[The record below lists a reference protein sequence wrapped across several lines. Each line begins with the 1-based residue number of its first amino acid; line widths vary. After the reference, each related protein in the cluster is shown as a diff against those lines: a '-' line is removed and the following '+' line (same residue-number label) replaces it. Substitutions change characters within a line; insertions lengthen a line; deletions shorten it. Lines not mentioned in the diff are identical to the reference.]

1 MSGLL
6 ALIPLIGD
14 VLDKVLPDAA
24 AAADAKL
31 KLVEIAQRGELAQLD
46 AEKSLA
52 LGQLAVNQVEASN
65 PSVFVSGWRPF
76 IGWICGLAFGYKFV
90 FGPVA
95 AFILTAY
102 GNPTV
107 VPPLEFGEILPVLL
121 GMLGIAG
128 LRSFEKVKGVA

>member
-6 ALIPLIGD
+6 ALIPLIGE
-14 VLDKVLPDAA
+14 VLDKVLPDAN

-52 LGQLAVNQVEASN
+52 LGQLEVNQVEASS

-107 VPPLEFGEILPVLL
+107 VPPLEFGEMLPVLL

>member
-1 MSGLL
+1 MSLL

-14 VLDKVLPDAA
+14 VLDKVLPDAT

-52 LGQLAVNQVEASN
+52 LGQLAVNQVEAAN

-107 VPPLEFGEILPVLL
+107 VPPLEFGEMLPVLL